1 MIRSMRDFLSLPLKN
16 LEKKCQDTCFYSV
29 IWSLWKARND
39 LNFNNAVTEWELTT
53 TDLAKIRVALWIKGL
68 NNITDYSVEDFKG
81 NQEDDCVCCSSDCT
95 LFFSLY
101 FHSLALFFFLVLYVL
116 GLQQFVGLGLLFFFL
131 LWAFM
136 ASIQFSPLFSMYPIE
151 LYKISLLLLIKK
163 KNYLS
168 HYAKIHMKEFDK

>member
-81 NQEDDCVCCSSDCT
+81 NHEAIRRMTVFVVPQIVPCFFHCIFILSLSSSFQYSMFWASNSSLGLVFFSFFYCGPSWLQFSFLLFSRCT
-95 LFFSLY
+95 LSSFIKS
-101 FHSLALFFFLVLYVL
+101 LFFC
-116 GLQQFVGLGLLFFFL
+116 
-131 LWAFM
+131 
-136 ASIQFSPLFSMYPIE
+136 
-151 LYKISLLLLIKK
+151 
-163 KNYLS
+163 
-168 HYAKIHMKEFDK
+168 